1 MEAEG
6 LIVARDGKDRRV
18 LPVLLAFLRLGFTS
32 FGGPVAH
39 IGYFREAFVARLR
52 WLDEDR
58 FAALLALC
66 QLLPGPASSQLG
78 MAVGHARAGWRGALA
93 AWIGFTL
100 PSALLMI
107 AFAWGAGS
115 FAEGTGWLHGLKLA
129 AVAVVAQ
136 AVLLMARQFAADLP
150 RAAIAIAAALA
161 VALIGGAAM
170 QAAVIV
176 AGALLGSLLLAA
188 GLPTRPLAVAMSRR
202 VGLILLVCCF
212 VLLVGMPLLGEL
224 LHLKALDQLATYLRA
239 GALVF
244 GGGHVVL
251 PLLQEGV
258 VASGAVGEDGFLA
271 AYGAAQALPGPLF
284 AVAAYPGFLGTPGG
298 VFGALLAV
306 IAIFLPGALLLF
318 GMLPFWSRLGAFP
331 RAGPALAGA
340 NAAVV
345 GLLAAALWDPL
356 VQSSILGPIDAVI
369 ALAAFAALWFAR
381 APSLAVVIGCAYAGW
396 LNGGGL

>member
-1 MEAEG
+1 
-6 LIVARDGKDRRV
+6 
-18 LPVLLAFLRLGFTS
+18 
-32 FGGPVAH
+32 
-39 IGYFREAFVARLR
+39 
-52 WLDEDR
+52 
-58 FAALLALC
+58 
-66 QLLPGPASSQLG
+66 
-78 MAVGHARAGWRGALA
+78 
-93 AWIGFTL
+93 
-100 PSALLMI
+100 
-107 AFAWGAGS
+107 
-115 FAEGTGWLHGLKLA
+115 
-129 AVAVVAQ
+129 
-136 AVLLMARQFAADLP
+136 
-150 RAAIAIAAALA
+150 
-161 VALIGGAAM
+161 
-170 QAAVIV
+170 
-176 AGALLGSLLLAA
+176 
-188 GLPTRPLAVAMSRR
+188 
-202 VGLILLVCCF
+202 
-212 VLLVGMPLLGEL
+212 MPLLGEL

-318 GMLPFWSRLGAFP
+318 GILPFWSRLGAFP

-369 ALAAFAALWFAR
+369 ALAAFAVLWFAR
-381 APSLAVVIGCAYAGW
+381 APSLAVVIGCAFAGW
-396 LNGGGL
+396 LSGGGL